1 MTTRTKKEQ
10 EEGTKKV
17 TPAQE
22 RVTSTRGYGKYD
34 LKTGEFTYKPSKVG
48 EPAKVNVEEE
58 AAARDDAEG

>member
-1 MTTRTKKEQ
+1 MSTKTKKEQ
-10 EEGTKKV
+10 ETVAKKV

-48 EPAKVNVEEE
+48 EPAKVN
-58 AAARDDAEG
+58 